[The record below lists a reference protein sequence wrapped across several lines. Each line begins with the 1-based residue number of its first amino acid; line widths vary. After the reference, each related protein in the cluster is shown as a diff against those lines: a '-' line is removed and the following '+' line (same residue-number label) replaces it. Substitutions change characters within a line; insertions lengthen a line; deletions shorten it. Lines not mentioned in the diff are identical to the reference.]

1 MKKVILWLLAFVLT
15 SMLLL
20 TCICLIGRQVIAP
33 GLQEGGA
40 QVSDAV
46 IREEKE
52 LARQRI
58 TELADLYG
66 FTAEPVIEFVNEETL
81 RDLHLEAS
89 RWYSRILTNG
99 KAGEDVEWN
108 PDGLEEIFEKDPA
121 IAGLSRDEAESMV
134 INCTA
139 EVRRSIIR
147 MVLPLRQQVIGIGLQ
162 VVGKRVDIA
171 NLIGVFAGTPWAM
184 LALSAFFAG
193 LIALIAG
200 RIRASLKYIGSAL
213 GAAAIVLAVLVI
225 LFLTAG
231 IQPMIREASVS
242 LTIQY
247 QEVFAGSIVLTA
259 VLTAVMLAG
268 CAICLVQGR
277 KSGKTA

>member
-1 MKKVILWLLAFVLT
+1 
-15 SMLLL
+15 
-20 TCICLIGRQVIAP
+20 
-33 GLQEGGA
+33 
-40 QVSDAV
+40 
-46 IREEKE
+46 
-52 LARQRI
+52 
-58 TELADLYG
+58 
-66 FTAEPVIEFVNEETL
+66 
-81 RDLHLEAS
+81 
-89 RWYSRILTNG
+89 
-99 KAGEDVEWN
+99 
-108 PDGLEEIFEKDPA
+108 
-121 IAGLSRDEAESMV
+121 MV